1 MPIYDTSQA
10 VGPKRFGDETH
21 FASLTAAHWPNV
33 DHHLL
38 DSAHITPIQGIRRT
52 LAIMPEPAHAAG
64 NFFWITD
71 LLDQAQALGLGTL
84 LTGQGGNAT
93 VSWTG
98 APELR
103 SRLAVFRQGGWRAGL
118 RRNLPLWAL
127 RPLLRWRTR
136 GQDWSDTAIHP
147 DFARR
152 MALSERYRAAMG
164 QDVTLRESW
173 RTAP

>member
-52 LAIMPEPAHAAG
+52 LAVMPEPAHAAS
-64 NFFWITD
+64 NYFWITD
-71 LLDQAQALGLGTL
+71 LLDQAQAHGLGTL

-103 SRLAVFRQGGWRAGL
+103 SRLAAFRGGWKEGV
-118 RRNLPLWAL
+118 RRNLPLWAQ
-127 RPLLRWRTR
+127 RPQGRPDRWRDELTLAQIER
-136 GQDWSDTAIHP
+136 IETDHGAVM
-147 DFARR
+147 AR
-152 MALSERYRAAMG
+152 LGY
-164 QDVTLRESW
+164 L
-173 RTAP
+173 